1 MTFGRA
7 RAPGAYVSVKLLFNW
22 NRTKAAGA
30 ASNHTVYSCP
40 LYRGLLGGLL
50 ALNPKLKAF

>member
-7 RAPGAYVSVKLLFNW
+7 RAPVAYVSVKLLFNW

-30 ASNHTVYSCP
+30 ASNHSCP

-50 ALNPKLKAF
+50 VLKPKLKDLQPF